1 MSDSNPYAPPAVA
14 ELEAPSSL
22 TWQVQGNAL
31 LVKNGAVLPQIDLE
45 TGEHARE
52 MKCAQRVLETAGS
65 MLFVRF
71 FLLAGICIVLTRF
84 FEMKLAATVGIAAAL
99 SLVFGQLAALR
110 GPSNERIVISEFFGE
125 HRLKARGTSR
135 KWRFIAIGI
144 ICAVMLAN
152 PFLISRFN
160 PDYTEIVVGVFIG
173 GVVLLIGIA
182 VWAVLDQSAAKTLAG
197 PPGWMR
203 IAPVHPQA
211 LAFLNDLQNESRLQ
225 AAALPA
231 SRKRLIR
238 TTYYH
243 RYPLRLLLGKNL
255 TKPLVLIR
263 IVLMKL
269 LRSRHLERETYH
281 YSEVLTV
288 PADQLSPQV
297 LTTIDSWLAAHPD
310 WSFVT
315 GEQSTTPAGDLHQH
329 SAILVAPGLDH
340 SACIVHA
347 WSTLKPEA
355 GTTQCSFGSWL
366 ADGTFIRTNDHPY
379 LPHRNPRV
387 RDFRASGTP
396 DQLFQAHLQHCAG
409 QAIAPSRDP
418 QELLARVQQEKEE
431 TDQLLTAIGYQSE
444 VREAG

>member
-14 ELEAPSSL
+14 DLEAASGL

-45 TGEHARE
+45 TGEHAPE
-52 MKCAQRVLETAGS
+52 MMCALRVLETAGS
-65 MLFVRF
+65 MLFLRF
-71 FLLAGICIVLTRF
+71 FILAGICIFLTGF
-84 FEMKLAATVGIAAAL
+84 IKLGVAATIGIAAAL
-99 SLVFGQLAALR
+99 SLIFQLAALR
-110 GPSNERIVISEFFGE
+110 GPSNERIVISEFFGD
-125 HRLKARGTSR
+125 HRLKARGTRR

-144 ICAVMLAN
+144 ICAVMMAN

-160 PDYTEIVVGVFIG
+160 PDYTEIVVGVFGG

-182 VWAVLDQSAAKTLAG
+182 IWAVLDRSSAKSMAG

-211 LAFLNDLQNESRLQ
+211 LAFLNDLQNEARLQ

-255 TKPLVLIR
+255 TKPLLLIR
-263 IVLMKL
+263 IVLMKF

-281 YSEVLTV
+281 YSEALTV
-288 PADQLSPQV
+288 PADQLCPQI
-297 LTTIDSWLAAHPD
+297 LTAINSWLAAHPD

-315 GEQSTTPAGDLHQH
+315 GEQSTSPAGDLHLH
-329 SAILVAPGLDH
+329 SAILAAPGLDH
-340 SACIVHA
+340 SACVVHA
-347 WSTLKPEA
+347 WATLKPKA
-355 GTTQCSFGSWL
+355 GTTQSSFGSWL

-396 DQLFQAHLQHCAG
+396 DQVFQAHLQHCAG
-409 QAIAPSRDP
+409 QAISPSRDP

-431 TDQLLTAIGYQSE
+431 TDQLLTAMGYQSE
-444 VREAG
+444 VREVG

>member
-1 MSDSNPYAPPAVA
+1 
-14 ELEAPSSL
+14 
-22 TWQVQGNAL
+22 
-31 LVKNGAVLPQIDLE
+31 
-45 TGEHARE
+45 
-52 MKCAQRVLETAGS
+52 MK
-65 MLFVRF
+65 F
-71 FLLAGICIVLTRF
+71 
-84 FEMKLAATVGIAAAL
+84 AATVGIAAAL
-99 SLVFGQLAALR
+99 SLVFSQLTALR

-125 HRLKARGTSR
+125 HRLKARGTRR

-144 ICAVMLAN
+144 ICAVMMAN

-160 PDYTEIVVGVFIG
+160 PDYTGIVVGIFTG

-182 VWAVLDQSAAKTLAG
+182 IWAVLDQSSAKTLAG
-197 PPGWMR
+197 PPGWLR

-211 LAFLNDLQNESRLQ
+211 LAFLHDLENEARLQ

-243 RYPLRLLLGKNL
+243 RYPLRLLIGKNVS
-255 TKPLVLIR
+255 KPLLLIR

-269 LRSRHLERETYH
+269 LRSRHLVRETYH
-281 YSEVLTV
+281 HSEALTV
-288 PADQLSPQV
+288 PADQLCPQV
-297 LTTIDSWLAAHPD
+297 LTVVDSWLAAHPG

-315 GEQSTTPAGDLHQH
+315 GEQSTSPAGDLHLH
-329 SAILVAPGLDH
+329 SAILAAPGLDH

-347 WSTLKPEA
+347 WATLKPES

-366 ADGTFIRTNDHPY
+366 ADGTFIRTNDHPF

-396 DQLFQAHLQHCAG
+396 DQVFQAHLHHCAG
-409 QAIAPSRDP
+409 QAIAPSRGP

-431 TDQLLTAIGYQSE
+431 TDQLLTAMGYQSE